1 MALSPEKIAEMDAAL
16 GVQSSIA
23 PNRMAEMD
31 AALSSQLNP
40 VFNFA
45 QQAYDAN
52 PQAAQQGRIAREMQE
67 QLPVVTGAGKGAR
80 SILSG
85 LASIGDIPAM
95 GLNAVGLREGD
106 LPSQQVSQ
114 YIDQQTYGA
123 LAPKTAMD
131 RYADQLGQF
140 AGGAGGVNAV
150 FQGSKLMRPL
160 MTETIPQAAAMGGA
174 AIGSQA
180 AEEMGGGGVAQM
192 AGGLAGG
199 ITGAGLASGLQS
211 AFKTTPK
218 VSPTTGAE
226 RFVAKNITPEEAQFS
241 LERIQQLQGRDVDA
255 SLAIASPSE
264 PIFRIAETRA
274 QTLQGARE
282 AQRSIDTV
290 IKDVTKLEN
299 SFISNLANNSK
310 SSLDDA
316 NVFKTSATSIKNAI
330 IDARTKRARPLYEAI
345 QNKKIPPNLV
355 KNIVSKNPVIA
366 REIDNIAND
375 PVMQQFLQGAEP
387 NTIGYLDKVKQAIDS
402 KMSVALRQGD
412 NSAVAAYKQAKINL
426 IDSIES
432 YVPAYKD
439 ARFAFEQDSVILDK
453 FLGGKKGAVKQIIE
467 LADDDATKAYG
478 KIFSSSLQPEQIT
491 KIRRTFELLG
501 QPEAFKSLTRG
512 YLSQRLAMAAKEG
525 QDVLLD
531 KVFQRQFERD
541 QIRAAIGDKQQ
552 LKLFNEVLRASN
564 IAKRSKE
571 LGMRVNSATFGRGA
585 AKEQIDR
592 AALTTYGKASTGITE
607 TRQKI
612 QALGSFSNKEVQE
625 LLQDERFYIE
635 LDKILFNPEIGKKFL
650 KDYLGNPSL
659 RGQITAEIFDQAGKA
674 TLREKTLPAATQTII
689 QGE

>member
-1 MALSPEKIAEMDAAL
+1 MPLTPERIAEMDAAL
-16 GVQSSIA
+16 GGALPV
-23 PNRMAEMD
+23 NRMAEMD

-52 PQAAQQGRIAREMQE
+52 PQAAQRGRVARELQE
-67 QLPVVTGAGKGAR
+67 QYPVMTGMGQGAR

-85 LASIGDIPAM
+85 LSSVGDLPAA
-95 GLNAVGLREGD
+95 GLNAIGLREGA
-106 LPSQQVSQ
+106 LPSQQVKE
-114 YIDQQTYGA
+114 YIDVQTSGA
-123 LAPKTAMD
+123 FAPQNAMQ
-131 RYADQLGQF
+131 RYQEQAGEF
-140 AGGAGGVNAV
+140 VGGAGGINAL
-150 FQGSKLMRPL
+150 FSGSKMMQPL
-160 MTETIPQAAAMGGA
+160 VTKTLPQAGGVVGA
-174 AIGSQA
+174 ALGSQY
-180 AEEMGGGGVAQM
+180 AEEQGGGQLAQM
-192 AGGLAGG
+192 GGGLAGG
-199 ITGAGLASGLQS
+199 IAGAGLASGMQI
-211 AFKTTPK
+211 KPTPK

-241 LERIQQLQGRDVDA
+241 LERIQQLQGKNVDA
-255 SLAIASPSE
+255 SLAVASPSE
-264 PIFRIAETRA
+264 PVFRIAETRA

-299 SFISNLANNSK
+299 SFISNLAANSK
-310 SSLDDA
+310 SVVDDA

-330 IDARTKRARPLYEAI
+330 VDARRAKAKPLYEAI
-345 QNKKIPPNLV
+345 QNKKVPPNLI
-355 KNIVSKNPVIA
+355 KNLVQKNPVVA
-366 REIDNIAND
+366 REFESVATD

-412 NSAVAAYKQAKINL
+412 NSAVAAYKQAKTNL

-439 ARFAFEQDSVILDK
+439 ARFAFEQDSAILDK

-467 LADDDATKAYG
+467 LADDDAAKAYT
-478 KIFSSSLQPEQIT
+478 KIFSLQPEQIT
-491 KIRRTFELLG
+491 KTRRTFELLG
-501 QPEAFKSLTRG
+501 QPEAFKALTRG
-512 YLSQRLAMAAKEG
+512 YLSQRLAKVASEG
-525 QDVLLD
+525 DDVLLT
-531 KVFQRQFERD
+531 KVLRTPVERAR
-541 QIRAAIGDKQQ
+541 IEAAIGDKQQ
-552 LKLFNEVLRASN
+552 LKLFNEVLKASN
-564 IAKRSKE
+564 IARRSKE
-571 LGMRVNSATFGRGA
+571 LGMRAGFPTLGRAA

-592 AALTTYGKASTGITE
+592 AALSTYGKAATGITE

-612 QALGSFSNKEVQE
+612 QAFGSFSNKEVQE
-625 LLQDERFYIE
+625 LLQNEQFYIE

-674 TLREKTLPAATQTII
+674 TIREKTLPAATQTII
-689 QGE
+689 QGQ